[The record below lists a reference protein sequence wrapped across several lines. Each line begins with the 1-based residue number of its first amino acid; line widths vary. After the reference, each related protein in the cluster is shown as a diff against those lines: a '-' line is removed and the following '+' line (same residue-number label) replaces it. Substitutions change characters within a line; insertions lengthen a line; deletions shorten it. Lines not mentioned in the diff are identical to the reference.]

1 MEIPERIK
9 ALIFQEL
16 DQYKAELIDLQ
27 LKGNP
32 RRFQLCI
39 IADKEDG
46 ISINDCADISRRL
59 SQNPE
64 LDELL
69 GANYQLEVSSP
80 GINRALKTE
89 ANFRLK
95 IDKELEVFYSE
106 NDMNR
111 KIKGRLFEVLKDG
124 IYIEVDNKQVFVQFR
139 QIIKAV
145 QALPW

>member
-1 MEIPERIK
+1 MEIEERIK
-9 ALIFQEL
+9 AFIFQEL
-16 DQYKAELIDLQ
+16 EQYEAELIDLQ

-32 RRFQLCI
+32 GRFQLCI
-39 IADKEDG
+39 VADKEGG
-46 ISINDCADISRRL
+46 ISINDCTDISRRL

-69 GANYQLEVSSP
+69 GTNYQLEVSSP
-80 GINRALKTE
+80 GINRVLKTE

-95 IDKELEVFYSE
+95 IGKDLEVFYSE
-106 NDMNR
+106 NDINR

-124 IYIEVDNKQVFVQFR
+124 IYIKVDNKQVFVQFR